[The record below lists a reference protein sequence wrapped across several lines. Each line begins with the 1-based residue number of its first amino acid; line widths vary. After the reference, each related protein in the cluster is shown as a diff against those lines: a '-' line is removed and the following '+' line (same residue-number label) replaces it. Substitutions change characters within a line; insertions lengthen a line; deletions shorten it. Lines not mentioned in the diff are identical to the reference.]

1 MTKSDPYHNEYAC
14 PNCEA
19 DVSVA
24 LPVAKYATCDEC
36 KTKLEIHPDADFED
50 GMWHDRTTL
59 SIVDPEREHK
69 ERMVKYGKRY
79 QELLQAA
86 VCEHKYA
93 EQTCAPLGVRCI
105 KCGQFIGAHE

>member
-1 MTKSDPYHNEYAC
+1 MSIGLENTYSC

-24 LPVAKYATCDEC
+24 LPLAKYAECLEC

-59 SIVDPEREHK
+59 SIVDPQREHMK
-69 ERMVKYGKRY
+69 VM
-79 QELLQAA
+79 L
-86 VCEHKYA
+86 EHARKHD
-93 EQTCAPLGVRCI
+93 Q
-105 KCGQFIGAHE
+105 K

>member
-1 MTKSDPYHNEYAC
+1 MSD
-14 PNCEA
+14 
-19 DVSVA
+19 DW
-24 LPVAKYATCDEC
+24 DE
-36 KTKLEIHPDADFED
+36 KAE
-50 GMWHDRTTL
+50 HDRDL
-59 SIVDPEREHK
+59 EYESRQDYESWQRDEPEPDPEREHK